1 MRAGGGREGVGGR
14 GGRRGRGNGGETGMG
29 EVKFVDPSLKNM
41 PPGRGNEG
49 DFSTGARSGGD
60 IASRG
65 DRI

>member
-1 MRAGGGREGVGGR
+1 
-14 GGRRGRGNGGETGMG
+14 MG

-49 DFSTGARSGGD
+49 DFSTGARWGRSGGD